1 MIDTEYSDIDMNGHV
16 NSIKYLEHIMDLF
29 PIEAYQNGRNLKRIE
44 LAYMA
49 ESYYGDKLL
58 LYKRDVDDNTFDV
71 EVRKLKKEDAEAGDL
86 SFDEY
91 QQRSETILRSSLVF
105 Q

>member
-1 MIDTEYSDIDMNGHV
+1 
-16 NSIKYLEHIMDLF
+16 
-29 PIEAYQNGRNLKRIE
+29 
-44 LAYMA
+44 
-49 ESYYGDKLL
+49 
-58 LYKRDVDDNTFDV
+58 VDDNTFDV
-71 EVRKLKKEDAEAGDL
+71 EVRKLKKEDVEAGDL